1 MISRFLGYSLLIL
14 SLPGMA
20 AAQNRLPPPGG
31 NATGA
36 HWRFSQH
43 MDGRGDSGLQT
54 VPGPEGKAVEA
65 LYLRL
70 ACLEGTIA
78 RTVWPP
84 AAVTPGT
91 QWRFSAWVRGEAL
104 NPLWVRIEGSAERS
118 WQPRLIAETTGE
130 AGAHPWRRV
139 ECRFAIPADVERVRV
154 SFLLGGG
161 EGSVWIYE
169 PSLVP
174 DSGKDEPPAP
184 AEAGSGEAAVWMRAE
199 GDDAPKAVF
208 TRTVELPAIPAFAT
222 ARIMAKAPGHF
233 RINGHEVTPG
243 LPPDTSRG
251 FEIARYLQKGKNR
264 FEIET
269 GAAPVVFAARIAGI
283 PPLLS
288 GPEWTAGT
296 SEGNPLKTVMVGKD
310 GDFKAAA
317 PPLVVEAKQAGFSS
331 TVQAGKKAVLELEC
345 ATPISDEALAAL
357 EWRFFE
363 EGEPVALS
371 ALSPVFRQKGTRL
384 TVDLSLSRWAKPGR
398 YAWHLRGP
406 GVAISVADAPL
417 LEVQAVPFDE
427 APEHD
432 RWFAAGPSNIVRTA
446 AGPQAPFSASLPDGS
461 PVASYRAWSASG
473 GHQYE
478 LYYPAAAFY
487 RPGGWELARL
497 EAGFLRVLEA
507 DPDASIL
514 VRLRLETPDWW
525 NQNHPD
531 ELYLSEKGTR
541 RRQSFGSDAWREFSI
556 RCANDLAAALQL
568 RPAGRAFAG
577 FLIMGFE
584 GGEFQHWGHGQGEYD
599 CSPAAQRAFAQ
610 WQETHDVAAKERVTL
625 PHPALKWPFRREPG
639 DGEIRSRFFRFV
651 AQRQAENLSVI
662 INGIKEENPTLT
674 CAVHYGY
681 LFEHASS
688 LRRLLYGG
696 SLGFADFIAS
706 AKVDA
711 VSNIT
716 SYSLRG
722 NHRGHAFMLP
732 VTSLMLHGIQPSL
745 EDDVRNFLWTG
756 AADTGGAPLRTV
768 EESLRSMRKI
778 RYLAASQGAAVRY
791 NTGFGTGKDLMQAPE
806 IISELAALNQRVM
819 ALEPLPP
826 GLPGEVALVVEPLA
840 LTGLSEWTE
849 GEALSR
855 AALSEV
861 RDTLARSG
869 RPFALVTMDD
879 WKAHTGKWER
889 VVIPLPGLLS
899 ADRLAALAE
908 HFGPLPAF
916 PSQALFL
923 VLVKGR
929 DATIAETNDALWR
942 QLATQRALDTPQ
954 PAWWYFGRNFA
965 AVATPGDVRETEHP
979 ENSQ

>member
-1 MISRFLGYSLLIL
+1 MISRLLGLSLLIL
-14 SLPGMA
+14 SLSDMA

-31 NATGA
+31 SPTGA

-43 MDGRGDSGLQT
+43 MNGQGDTRLQS
-54 VPGPEGKAVEA
+54 VPGPEGEPVEA

-70 ACLEGTIA
+70 GCLEGTIA
-78 RTVWPP
+78 RSVWPP
-84 AAVTPGT
+84 VAVTPGT
-91 QWRFSAWVRGEAL
+91 QWRFSAWVRGETL
-104 NPLWVRIEGSAERS
+104 NPLWVRIEGSAESS
-118 WQPRLIAETTGE
+118 WEPRLIAETTGE
-130 AGAHPWRRV
+130 AGASPWQRV
-139 ECRFAIPADVERVRV
+139 ECRFTVPADVGKLRV

-161 EGSVWIYE
+161 EGSVWIVG

-174 DSGKDEPPAP
+174 DSATDEPPAP
-184 AEAGSGEAAVWMRAE
+184 AKAESGEAALWMHAE
-199 GDDAPKAVF
+199 AGDASKVVF

-222 ARIMAKAPGHF
+222 ARIMAKAPGLF

-243 LPPDTSRG
+243 LLPDAPRG
-251 FEIARYLQKGKNR
+251 FEITRYLKKGENR

-269 GAAPVVFAARIAGI
+269 GPAPVLFAARIAGVS
-283 PPLLS
+283 PFLS
-288 GPEWTAGT
+288 GPEWIAATP
-296 SEGNPLKTVMVGKD
+296 EGDPLKTVIAGGKTN
-310 GDFKAAA
+310 FKPAA
-317 PPLVVEAKQAGFSS
+317 PPLTVEARQVAFSAIVGAGS
-331 TVQAGKKAVLELEC
+331 KAVLELEC
-345 ATPISDEALAAL
+345 AAPIPDEALASL
-357 EWRFFE
+357 EWQFFE

-371 ALSPVFRQKGTRL
+371 GLSPVVRQKGRRL
-384 TVDLSLSRWAKPGR
+384 TVELPLFRWAKPGR

-406 GVAISVADAPL
+406 GVAIAVAEAPP
-417 LEVQAVPFDE
+417 LEVEAMPFDGSSQQY
-427 APEHD
+427 P
-432 RWFAAGPSNIVRTA
+432 WFAGPSNIVRTA
-446 AGPQAPFSASLPDGS
+446 AGPQAPFSASLPDDS
-461 PVASYRAWSASG
+461 PMASYRAWSASG

-487 RPGGWELARL
+487 RHGGWELARL
-497 EAGFLRVLEA
+497 EAGILRVLEA
-507 DPDASIL
+507 DPAASIL
-514 VRLRLETPDWW
+514 VRLRFETPDWW
-525 NQNHPD
+525 NQQHPD
-531 ELYLSEKGTR
+531 ELYLSDKGTR
-541 RRQSFGSDAWREFSI
+541 RRQSFGSDAWRDFAI
-556 RCANDLAAALQL
+556 RSAGDLAAALRQ

-584 GGEFQHWGHGQGEYD
+584 GGEFQLWGHGQGEYD

-610 WQETHDVAAKERVTL
+610 WQETHSVPMAQRVTL
-625 PHPALKWPFRREPG
+625 PHPALEWPFRREPG
-639 DGEIRSRFFRFV
+639 DGAIRSHFFRFV
-651 AQRQAENLSVI
+651 AQRQAENLAVI
-662 INGIKEENPTLT
+662 INGIKAENPTLT

-681 LFEHASS
+681 LFEHATS

-711 VSNIT
+711 VSSIT

-722 NHRGHAFMLP
+722 NRRGHAFMLP
-732 VTSLMLHGIQPSL
+732 VTSLALHGIQPSL

-768 EESLRSMRKI
+768 EESLRSMRKL

-791 NTGFGTGKDLMQAPE
+791 NTGFGDGKDLMQAPE

-826 GLPGEVALVVEPLA
+826 GSPGEVALVVDPLA

-855 AALSEV
+855 AGLSEV

-869 RPFALVTMDD
+869 RPAALVTMDD
-879 WKAHTGKWER
+879 WKTHAGKWER
-889 VVIPLPGLLS
+889 VVVPLPGLLS

-916 PSQALFL
+916 PPQALFL
-923 VLVKGR
+923 VLAKGR
-929 DATIAETNDALWR
+929 DAAIAETNDALW
-942 QLATQRALDTPQ
+942 QLLATQRALNTPQ
-954 PAWWYFGRNFA
+954 PVWWYFGRNFA
-965 AVATPGDVRETEHP
+965 AFATPDEVRETEHP
-979 ENSQ
+979 EENP